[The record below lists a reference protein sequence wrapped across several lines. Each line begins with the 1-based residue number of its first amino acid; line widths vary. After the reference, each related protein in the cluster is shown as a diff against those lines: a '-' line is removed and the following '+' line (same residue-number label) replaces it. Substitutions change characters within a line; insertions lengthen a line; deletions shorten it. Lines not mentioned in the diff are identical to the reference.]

1 MIMAIKYPETGGAVP
16 VNVEVRVDERY
27 LVIEWAGAQLCLPI
41 EEIRE
46 AVREEDDLK

>member
-1 MIMAIKYPETGGAVP
+1 MTMTIKYPATNGACP
-16 VNVEVRVDERY
+16 VNVEVKADERC

-46 AVREEDDLK
+46 IVKEEDDLK